1 MTAPS
6 EGDPGLLLVIGP
18 SNRVTAPEP
27 AAAGPRVALSRTVE
41 PAFLLALGGLA
52 GGVVIGWLLVLEQIL
67 PAAALLAGCLG
78 SLGLATRR
86 GRGSGGPTAATAAP
100 IAAEAL
106 SGAPVPA
113 PLPIDLVDDRD
124 PLTGLPGKL
133 AMRLATGTLLR
144 AIPPGGRAA
153 LLAFDLDRLKDV
165 NACWGYG
172 VGDEVLRRT
181 AERLRALAG
190 AHGRAGRLGGDRF
203 ALLLPDLADAAAAL
217 ERARDALELVARP
230 LEVAGFEV
238 TPSATIGVALYPDHG
253 SGFDQ
258 LMRSAE
264 LAVDEAKREGGGRL
278 LLFDPRMDSS
288 LKARKAMERELRRA
302 LEEGQF
308 LVHYQPQIDLATS
321 AVVACEALIRWCHPD
336 RGMVP
341 PIEFVPVAESN
352 GLIRPLGAWILK
364 EALLAARRWL
374 ELGWPVRVAVNLS
387 AAQLRQRDLP
397 ALLRR
402 LFAETGVPPHLL
414 ELEVTESLFV
424 DPSQIT
430 IRRCLD
436 AVAAMGVSLA
446 IDDFG
451 TGYSSLACL
460 KRLPVDRI
468 KIDKSFLREV
478 GRDPADEAIV
488 RTIIGLARTFD
499 RRVVAEGVETELQR
513 RFLEREGCDE
523 AQGYHFARPM
533 PEADVTAF
541 MRGRLVLAPEPP
553 RRLARAG

>member
-1 MTAPS
+1 MSPASGGVAVGGLLVVERPGGRGHAARRHDRFGRPPLPRVEPALLFAVGGLAS
-6 EGDPGLLLVIGP
+6 GVAIGGMLALEQLVEAGLLL
-18 SNRVTAPEP
+18 
-27 AAAGPRVALSRTVE
+27 AAS
-41 PAFLLALGGLA
+41 
-52 GGVVIGWLLVLEQIL
+52 
-67 PAAALLAGCLG
+67 LG
-78 SLGLATRR
+78 SLGLALRRR
-86 GRGSGGPTAATAAP
+86 GARSAALAP
-100 IAAEAL
+100 PP
-106 SGAPVPA
+106 APAPS

-133 AMRLATGTLLR
+133 AMRLATGAVLR
-144 AIPPGGRAA
+144 AGAPGTRAA

-165 NACWGYG
+165 NACWGYAT
-172 VGDEVLRRT
+172 GDEVLRRIG
-181 AERLRALAG
+181 ERLTELAG
-190 AHGRAGRLGGDRF
+190 ERGRAARLGGDRF
-203 ALLLPDLADAAAAL
+203 ALLLPDLPDAATAL
-217 ERARDALELVARP
+217 ERAREALEQLGRP
-230 LEVAGFEV
+230 LEVAGVEI
-238 TPSATIGVALYPDHG
+238 TPSATIGVALHPDHG

-258 LMRSAE
+258 LMRCAE

-278 LLFDPRMDSS
+278 LLFEPRMDAT
-288 LKARKAMERELRRA
+288 LKARKVMERELRRA
-302 LEEGQF
+302 LETGQF
-308 LVHYQPQIDLATS
+308 TVHYQPQFDLAS
-321 AVVACEALIRWCHPD
+321 NAVVACEALIRWRHPD
-336 RGMVP
+336 RGVVP
-341 PIEFVPVAESN
+341 PIEFVPIAEST
-352 GLIRPLGAWILK
+352 GLIRPLGAWILE
-364 EALLAARRWL
+364 EALGAARRWL
-374 ELGWPVRVAVNLS
+374 DLGWPVRVAVNVS

-402 LFAETGVPPHLL
+402 LLAETGVPPHLL

-468 KIDKSFLREV
+468 KIDKSFLREL

-488 RTIIGLARTFD
+488 RTIIGIARTFD

-513 RFLEREGCDE
+513 RFLERAGCDE

-533 PEADVTAF
+533 PEAEVTAF
-541 MRGRLVLAPEPP
+541 MRDRRILTPAPP
-553 RRLARAG
+553 RHLARAG

>member
-1 MTAPS
+1 MSLAP
-6 EGDPGLLLVIGP
+6 EGEAEGALLV
-18 SNRVTAPEP
+18 VAPGVRPE
-27 AAAGPRVALSRTVE
+27 AAGGRARCSDGRPPPNPLPRQQAI
-41 PAFLLALGGLA
+41 LLALGCLLC
-52 GGVVIGWLLVLEQIL
+52 GVVIGGMLVREQPVEAAILLAGSLVSLGTL
-67 PAAALLAGCLG
+67 LRGRSDRRPAAAPPQPPVD
-78 SLGLATRR
+78 
-86 GRGSGGPTAATAAP
+86 GR
-100 IAAEAL
+100 
-106 SGAPVPA
+106 A

-124 PLTGLPGKL
+124 PLTGLPGKFAL
-133 AMRLATGTLLR
+133 RLATGALLR
-144 AIPPGGRAA
+144 AGAPGSRTA

-165 NACWGYG
+165 NACWGYA
-172 VGDEVLRRT
+172 VGDEVLRRVGD
-181 AERLRALAG
+181 RLLELAG
-190 AHGRAGRLGGDRF
+190 EHGRAGRLGGDRF
-203 ALLLPDLADAAAAL
+203 ALLLPDLPDAAAAQ
-217 ERARDALELVARP
+217 ERAREVLERLARP
-230 LEVAGFEV
+230 LEVAGVEIA
-238 TPSATIGVALYPDHG
+238 PSATIGVALHPDHG

-258 LMRSAE
+258 LMRCAE

-278 LLFDPRMDSS
+278 LLFDPRMDST
-288 LKARKAMERELRRA
+288 LKARKVMERELRRA
-302 LEEGQF
+302 LENGEF
-308 LVHYQPQIDLATS
+308 LVHYQPQIDLATQG
-321 AVVACEALIRWCHPD
+321 VVACEALIRWRHPD

-341 PIEFVPVAESN
+341 PVEFVPVAESN

-364 EALLAARRWL
+364 EALEAARRWL
-374 ELGWPVRVAVNLS
+374 DRGWPVRVAVNVS

-402 LFAETGVPPHLL
+402 LLAETGVPPHLL

-436 AVAAMGVSLA
+436 SVAAMGVSLA

-488 RTIIGLARTFD
+488 RTIIGIARTFG
-499 RRVVAEGVETELQR
+499 RRVVAEGVETDLQR

-533 PEADVTAF
+533 PEAEVTAF
-541 MRGRLVLAPEPP
+541 MRERLVLAPGPS
-553 RRLARAG
+553 RFLARAG

>member
-1 MTAPS
+1 MSPTSGGEADGGLLVVERPGGRGHAARRHDRFGRPPLPRVEPALLFAVGGLAS
-6 EGDPGLLLVIGP
+6 GVAIGGMLALEQLVEAGLLL
-18 SNRVTAPEP
+18 
-27 AAAGPRVALSRTVE
+27 AAS
-41 PAFLLALGGLA
+41 
-52 GGVVIGWLLVLEQIL
+52 
-67 PAAALLAGCLG
+67 LG
-78 SLGLATRR
+78 SLGLALRRR
-86 GRGSGGPTAATAAP
+86 GARSAALAP
-100 IAAEAL
+100 PP
-106 SGAPVPA
+106 APAPS

-133 AMRLATGTLLR
+133 AMRLATGSVLR
-144 AIPPGGRAA
+144 AGAPGTRAA

-165 NACWGYG
+165 NACWGYAT
-172 VGDEVLRRT
+172 GDEVLRRIG
-181 AERLRALAG
+181 ERLTELAG
-190 AHGRAGRLGGDRF
+190 ERGRAARLGGDRF
-203 ALLLPDLADAAAAL
+203 ALLLPDLPDAATAL
-217 ERARDALELVARP
+217 ERAREALEQLGRP
-230 LEVAGFEV
+230 LEVAGVEI
-238 TPSATIGVALYPDHG
+238 TPSATIGVALHPDHG

-258 LMRSAE
+258 LMRCAE

-278 LLFDPRMDSS
+278 LLFEPRMDAT
-288 LKARKAMERELRRA
+288 LKARKVMERELRRA
-302 LEEGQF
+302 LETGQF
-308 LVHYQPQIDLATS
+308 TVHYQPQFDLAS
-321 AVVACEALIRWCHPD
+321 NAVVACEALIRWRHPD
-336 RGMVP
+336 RGVVP
-341 PIEFVPVAESN
+341 PIEFVPIAEST
-352 GLIRPLGAWILK
+352 GLIRPLGAWILE
-364 EALLAARRWL
+364 EALGAARRWL
-374 ELGWPVRVAVNLS
+374 DLGWPVRVAVNVS

-402 LFAETGVPPHLL
+402 LLAETGVPPHLL

-468 KIDKSFLREV
+468 KIDKSFLREL

-488 RTIIGLARTFD
+488 RTIIGIARTFE

-513 RFLEREGCDE
+513 RFLAHAGCDE

-533 PEADVTAF
+533 PEDEVTAF
-541 MRGRLVLAPEPP
+541 MRDRLIATPAP
-553 RRLARAG
+553 RHNLARAG

>member
-1 MTAPS
+1 MSLAPQGEA
-6 EGDPGLLLVIGP
+6 EGALLVVAPGARPEATGGRDRRAPRPP
-18 SNRVTAPEP
+18 SAEP
-27 AAAGPRVALSRTVE
+27 AL
-41 PAFLLALGGLA
+41 LLALGGLA
-52 GGVVIGWLLVLEQIL
+52 SGVAIGGMLVLEHLVEAAIL
-67 PAAALLAGCLG
+67 FAGSLG
-78 SLGLATRR
+78 SLGLVLHRR
-86 GRGSGGPTAATAAP
+86 RQVPPPAAVP
-100 IAAEAL
+100 Q
-106 SGAPVPA
+106 SPVAQPA
-113 PLPIDLVDDRD
+113 PLPIDLLDDRD

-133 AMRLATGTLLR
+133 AMRLATGALLR
-144 AIPPGGRAA
+144 GAAPGGRTA

-165 NACWGYG
+165 NACWGYA
-172 VGDEVLRRT
+172 VGDEVLRRVG
-181 AERLRALAG
+181 ERLVELAG
-190 AHGRAGRLGGDRF
+190 ERGRAGRLGGDRF
-203 ALLLPDLADAAAAL
+203 ALLLPDLPDAAAAQ
-217 ERARDALELVARP
+217 ERARDALERLASP
-230 LEVAGFEV
+230 LEVAGVEI
-238 TPSATIGVALYPDHG
+238 TPSATIGVALHPDHG

-258 LMRSAE
+258 LMRCAE

-278 LLFDPRMDSS
+278 LLFDPRMDST

-302 LEEGQF
+302 LEKGEF
-308 LVHYQPQIDLATS
+308 LVHYQPQIDLATR
-321 AVVACEALIRWCHPD
+321 AVVACEALIRWRHPD

-341 PIEFVPVAESN
+341 PVEFVPVAESN

-364 EALLAARRWL
+364 EALEAARRWL
-374 ELGWPVRVAVNLS
+374 DRGWPVRIAVNVS

-402 LFAETGVPPHLL
+402 LLGETGVPPHLL

-424 DPSQIT
+424 DPSQIS

-436 AVAAMGVSLA
+436 SVAAMGVSLA

-488 RTIIGLARTFD
+488 RTIIGIARTFG
-499 RRVVAEGVETELQR
+499 RRVVAEGVESELQR

-533 PEADVTAF
+533 PEAEVTAF
-541 MRGRLVLAPEPP
+541 MRDRLVLAPPP
-553 RRLARAG
+553 TRFLARAG

>member
-1 MTAPS
+1 V
-6 EGDPGLLLVIGP
+6 LLVIGP
-18 SNRVTAPEP
+18 SSRGTAPAPAGAERPAAPSRTAEP
-27 AAAGPRVALSRTVE
+27 ALV
-41 PAFLLALGGLA
+41 LALGGLA
-52 GGVVIGWLLVLEQIL
+52 GGVVIGWMLVLEHL
-67 PAAALLAGCLG
+67 VPATVLLLGCLG
-78 SLGLATRR
+78 SLGLAARR
-86 GRGSGGPTAATAAP
+86 GREACASTAGAPAPAESAATVPPAQPTRA
-100 IAAEAL
+100 
-106 SGAPVPA
+106 PA
-113 PLPIDLVDDRD
+113 PLPIDLVDDPD
-124 PLTGLPGKL
+124 PLTGLPGEL
-133 AMRLATGTLLR
+133 AMRLATGALLR
-144 AIPPGGRAA
+144 EIPAGGRAA

-165 NACWGYG
+165 NACWGYSA
-172 VGDEVLRRT
+172 GDEVLRRT
-181 AERLRALAG
+181 AERLGALAG
-190 AHGRAGRLGGDRF
+190 GRGRVGRLGGDRF
-203 ALLLPDLADAAAAL
+203 ALLLPDLADAAAAQEL
-217 ERARDALELVARP
+217 ARDALERLARP
-230 LEVAGFEV
+230 LEVAGVEV

-264 LAVDEAKREGGGRL
+264 LAVDEAKREGGGRV
-278 LLFDPRMDSS
+278 LLFDPRMDMT

-321 AVVACEALIRWCHPD
+321 AVIACEALIRWRHPD
-336 RGMVP
+336 RGMIP
-341 PIEFVPVAESN
+341 PVEFVPIAESN

-364 EALLAARRWL
+364 EALEAARRWL
-374 ELGWPVRVAVNLS
+374 DHGWPVRVAVNVS

-402 LFAETGVPPHLL
+402 LLAETGVPPHLL

-436 AVAAMGVSLA
+436 SVAAMGVSLA

-541 MRGRLVLAPEPP
+541 MRERVVLAPEPP

>member
-1 MTAPS
+1 MSPAS
-6 EGDPGLLLVIGP
+6 EGEADGGLLVVERPGGRGYAVRRRDRFGRPLLRVEPALLFAVGGLASGVAIGGMLALEQLVEAGLLL
-18 SNRVTAPEP
+18 
-27 AAAGPRVALSRTVE
+27 AAS
-41 PAFLLALGGLA
+41 
-52 GGVVIGWLLVLEQIL
+52 
-67 PAAALLAGCLG
+67 LG
-78 SLGLATRR
+78 SLGLAVRRR
-86 GRGSGGPTAATAAP
+86 GARSAALAP
-100 IAAEAL
+100 PPA
-106 SGAPVPA
+106 PA

-133 AMRLATGTLLR
+133 AMRLATGAVLR
-144 AIPPGGRAA
+144 AGAPGTRAA

-165 NACWGYG
+165 NACWGYAT
-172 VGDEVLRRT
+172 GDEVLRRIG
-181 AERLRALAG
+181 ERLTELAG
-190 AHGRAGRLGGDRF
+190 ERGRAARLGGDRF
-203 ALLLPDLADAAAAL
+203 ALLLPDLPDAATAL
-217 ERARDALELVARP
+217 ERAREALEQLGRP
-230 LEVAGFEV
+230 LEVAGVEI
-238 TPSATIGVALYPDHG
+238 TPSATIGVALHPDHG

-258 LMRSAE
+258 LMRCAE

-278 LLFDPRMDSS
+278 LLFEPRMDAT
-288 LKARKAMERELRRA
+288 LKARKVMERELRRA
-302 LEEGQF
+302 LETGQF
-308 LVHYQPQIDLATS
+308 TVHYQPQFDLAS
-321 AVVACEALIRWCHPD
+321 NAVVACEALIRWRHPD
-336 RGMVP
+336 RGLVP
-341 PIEFVPVAESN
+341 PIEFVPIAESN
-352 GLIRPLGAWILK
+352 GLIRPLGAWILE
-364 EALLAARRWL
+364 EALGAARRWL
-374 ELGWPVRVAVNLS
+374 DLGWPVRVAVNVS

-402 LFAETGVPPHLL
+402 LLGETGVPPHLL

-468 KIDKSFLREV
+468 KIDKSFLREL

-488 RTIIGLARTFD
+488 RTIIGIARTFD

-513 RFLEREGCDE
+513 RFLAHAGCDE

-533 PEADVTAF
+533 PEAEVTAF
-541 MRGRLVLAPEPP
+541 MRDRLISTPAP
-553 RRLARAG
+553 RHNLARAG

>member
-1 MTAPS
+1 VRFATDGEAEGALVVVSPVGRHDRLRDSEPS
-6 EGDPGLLLVIGP
+6 ARSDRPPAVEPPLLLSFAGLASGIVIGGMMAFEYL
-18 SNRVTAPEP
+18 VE
-27 AAAGPRVALSRTVE
+27 AGIL
-41 PAFLLALGGLA
+41 LLASSA
-52 GGVVIGWLLVLEQIL
+52 
-67 PAAALLAGCLG
+67 
-78 SLGLATRR
+78 SLGFALRHGQRR
-86 GRGSGGPTAATAAP
+86 RRNLKWATA
-100 IAAEAL
+100 
-106 SGAPVPA
+106 VQQRPA
-113 PLPIDLVDDRD
+113 SVGSPLPIDLFDDRD
-124 PLTGLPGKL
+124 PLTGLPGKV
-133 AMRLATGTLLR
+133 AMRLATGALLR
-144 AIPPGGRAA
+144 DGTPGTRTA

-172 VGDEVLRRT
+172 AGDEVLKRT
-181 AERLRALAG
+181 AERLVELAG
-190 AHGRAGRLGGDRF
+190 ERGRTGRLGGDRF
-203 ALLLPDLADAAAAL
+203 ALVLPDLPDAATAQEVAREAL
-217 ERARDALELVARP
+217 ERLGRP
-230 LEVAGFEV
+230 LEVGGVEI
-238 TPSATIGVALYPDHG
+238 TPSATIGVALHPDHG
-253 SGFDQ
+253 AGFDQ
-258 LMRSAE
+258 LMRCAE

-278 LLFDPRMDSS
+278 LMFEPRMDAT
-288 LKARKAMERELRRA
+288 LKARKVMERELRRA
-302 LEEGQF
+302 LETGQF
-308 LVHYQPQIDLATS
+308 LVQYQPQFDLSTR
-321 AVVACEALIRWCHPD
+321 AVVACEALIRWRHPD

-341 PIEFVPVAESN
+341 PVEFVPVAESN
-352 GLIRPLGAWILK
+352 GLIRPLGAWILE
-364 EALLAARRWL
+364 EALKAARRWL
-374 ELGWPVRVAVNLS
+374 DLGWPVRIAVNVS

-397 ALLRR
+397 QLLRR
-402 LFAETGVPPHLL
+402 LLAETGVPPHLL

-488 RTIIGLARTFD
+488 RTIIGIARTFD

-533 PEADVTAF
+533 PEAEVTAF
-541 MRGRLVLAPEPP
+541 MRDRLVLAPPP
-553 RRLARAG
+553 RPLARAG